1 MKKYLFFLI
10 LHLRDLKSIKFLLDR
25 TPFELKVFLRKTLFT
40 WSPNRSHPTNKALIK
55 FELEN
60 NPLVSIV
67 IPNYNHAEFLGSA
80 IESVLNQSY
89 TNIEV
94 LVVDDGSTD
103 NSQEILAKF
112 RSESRV
118 SIMLREHLGL
128 TQALNYGF
136 LFATGSILTWT
147 SADNLMNKFGLQ
159 TLVKSLNENCYVG
172 MVYGDYSL
180 IDDKGNLLRDSSFR
194 KYDQDQADNCIIRT
208 FRLNNINRY
217 LPDNFIGPFFAYRKE
232 IMSLIG
238 PYKELRGFEDY
249 DYWLRINKVCEIS
262 HVPSKG
268 DLYFY
273 RIHHNTLTSKAKET
287 KTYRRL
293 IRYLKTQEFGT

>member
-1 MKKYLFFLI
+1 L
-10 LHLRDLKSIKFLLDR
+10 
-25 TPFELKVFLRKTLFT
+25 
-40 WSPNRSHPTNKALIK
+40 
-55 FELEN
+55 
-60 NPLVSIV
+60 
-67 IPNYNHAEFLGSA
+67 LGSA
-80 IESVLNQSY
+80 GSQSGDITVNSAISKTLGNAATLTLTAY
-89 TNIEV
+89 RNVTINAAI
-94 LVVDDGSTD
+94 GSTS
-103 NSQEILAKF
+103 NA
-112 RSESRV
+112 
-118 SIMLREHLGL
+118 LGL
-128 TQALNYGF
+128 TVTATTGAFSGTGNLTLNGGALSVTQATAGAYSGIISGTSTTVTKAGAGTITLSGNS
-136 LFATGSILTWT
+136 LLSNLGS
-147 SADNLMNKFGLQ
+147 ALMNKFGLQ

-238 PYKELRGFEDY
+238 PYEELRGFEDY

>member
-1 MKKYLFFLI
+1 M
-10 LHLRDLKSIKFLLDR
+10 
-25 TPFELKVFLRKTLFT
+25 
-40 WSPNRSHPTNKALIK
+40 
-55 FELEN
+55 
-60 NPLVSIV
+60 

-80 IESVLNQSY
+80 IESVLDQSY

-103 NSQEILAKF
+103 NSQEILDKF
-112 RSESRV
+112 RCDPRV

-136 LFATGSILTWT
+136 SFATGSILTWT
-147 SADNLMNKFGLQ
+147 SADNLMNKFGLH
-159 TLVKSLNENCYVG
+159 TLVKSLNENCYAG

-194 KYDQDQADNCIIRT
+194 KYDQNQADNCIIRT
-208 FRLNNINRY
+208 FRPNSIDRY

-232 IMSLIG
+232 IISLIG
-238 PYKELRGFEDY
+238 PYKNLRGFEDY
-249 DYWLRINKVCEIS
+249 DYWLRINRVSTIV

-273 RIHHNTLTSKAKET
+273 RIHNNTLTSKANKI

-293 IRYLKTQEFGT
+293 IRYLRTQEFGT